1 MERLTAA
8 VSRLEHLL
16 GFPLTPEA
24 EQKDLEQKEPELK
37 KLEQLDQQQAWQ
49 EMGVRKLRPLLR
61 SYQFDRS
68 SLPASINS
76 LRRVQLI
83 EALRQVSALQ

>member
-24 EQKDLEQKEPELK
+24 EQKD
-37 KLEQLDQQQAWQ
+37 LEQLDQQQAWQ